1 MNPLVN
7 AVTEDNFA
15 AALEDADAA
24 DREAA
29 EARRSASQDAVDE
42 SSKWKSNGA
51 LSKKK
56 NGRIRRSSSRA
67 AESAG
72 SATTALSTDTNCN
85 HSPAPEIHREAAV
98 GGGGAGGKEGT
109 QADREE
115 DALTRLA
122 RERPLLGVPFTVKLC
137 FAVRG
142 KLWTSGL
149 YSRRDVRAHEDADV
163 VSAMRRAGAVL
174 LCMTNMPDLGMWT
187 ETHNWQFGRTSN
199 PYDTWRTSGGSSGGE
214 GALVSAHF

>member
-1 MNPLVN
+1 MNPIVN

-29 EARRSASQDAVDE
+29 EARRSASREAVDE
-42 SSKWKSNGA
+42 GSKRKSNGA
-51 LSKKK
+51 LSK

-72 SATTALSTDTNCN
+72 GATTALTTDSECN
-85 HSPAPEIHREAAV
+85 HSPAPEIHREVAV
-98 GGGGAGGKEGT
+98 GRGEAGGKEGT
-109 QADREE
+109 QAGRQE

-142 KLWTSGL
+142 KLWSSGL

-163 VSAMRRAGAVL
+163 VCAMRRAGAVL
-174 LCMTNMPDLGMWT
+174 LCVTNMPDLGMWT

-214 GALVSAHF
+214 GALVSVHF